1 MKQRPSEERVAV
13 IGAGCRLPG
22 GVDSPASFWKLLAG
36 GRDVV
41 REVPEDRWSQ
51 DEVLGLPADVAARL
65 RWGAFLDEDV
75 YAYDPAF
82 FGINAHEAA
91 WVDPHHRLLCETF
104 WEAAEHA
111 GVPPRSLSGKPVG
124 TYFGVYNK
132 EYLLRAQRPLEEID
146 AYAMNASIHSMAA
159 GRIAYLLDLRGPQMT
174 LEAGCSSGLVALHAA
189 CQGLRDE
196 ESDLAFAG
204 ACVLI
209 LGPEESV
216 PPARW
221 SFFSPTGRCRAFDAA
236 ADGYVRGEGCV
247 VLALKR
253 LRDAVRDG
261 DRILGVIRGSALNQ
275 NGRRSTRLTAPSTDA
290 QIEVCRRAL
299 AAAGVDPGDIGMV
312 EAHGTG
318 TEVGDP
324 LEFRALAEVY
334 GGGPG
339 TCALGSV
346 KTNIGHTEPVAGLA
360 GVLKALLSVQRG
372 EIPPNLHFRRW
383 NPEIDARATR
393 FLVPTGTVAWPAR
406 EGRRLAAVSSLSVTG
421 ANVHV
426 VVEQPP
432 DGPGH
437 GRRRTAAPGAGGA
450 RHHAGEPLAFLL
462 SAASRPALA
471 TAADRLAHW
480 LEGDGRGV
488 APEDV
493 AHTLAARRSPLRE
506 RLAVVAATRAELAG
520 RLTEAAAGSTA
531 AGVAR
536 GTARPGAGPVFLFSG
551 HGSQWAGMCRG
562 LLDRDAGFTRVVDRL
577 EPLVAEE
584 SGFSLRRTLAG
595 TRLVE
600 GMDRIQPT
608 VFAIQMGLCAM
619 WAGYGVRPAAVIGHS
634 MGEAAAAVVSG
645 ALTLEEGAR
654 VICRRSRLN
663 VRAAGAGRMAS
674 IALPRADVEARITA
688 SGVRGVSVAVVTSP
702 QATVIGGDKD
712 AVDQLVRAWQREDI
726 AATFVNVDIAAH
738 TAHMDPVLGELRT
751 ALAALDPRT
760 PGVRFYTTVLDDA
773 RRAVPLDADYWA
785 ANQRRPVLLAGA
797 VRAAVEDGFC
807 RFVEISPHPVLTHAV
822 HATAASLGQDHVDV
836 LGSLHRESDERTA
849 FLTQVAALHCT
860 GHPVTWPATPY
871 QDAALADVPA
881 VSWERTRH
889 SIAPSPLR
897 TALPAAGRRREGVLT
912 GTHLSDPAGT
922 RRHLWQ
928 QTLTRTTLPWLDEHR
943 VNDVP
948 VLPGAAMAE
957 MALACAADVF
967 HARPR
972 EVEVRD
978 LDLHRIL
985 ALGESREVTAVAT
998 TLGGALAEWT
1008 LHAAGPDGVPAAH
1021 AGARLHHTPGQRPP
1035 GPVDIAAL
1043 LAAPCE
1049 DVEPAELYRRLRQE
1063 RGITHGPAF
1072 RGITRLRLLRG
1083 QSGGGRQAPGADAE
1097 AGDDDGPCALADVV
1111 LPSAGRA
1118 GSRNLS
1124 LHPVLLDICL
1134 QATGSTWLAC
1144 HPVPPGGMLPRRL
1157 GRVRVLGDTT
1167 TAAYA
1172 YVRLTGVGDRSCTA
1186 SCLLTDATGT
1196 VLAEADAIDCVNV
1209 PTQDGEDLFERR
1221 TLDVTWTE
1229 APVGGEI
1236 TEPGHWELFHER
1248 DRAGEAAQL
1257 GAALEEHGATA
1268 ALHTATDGGA
1278 LPGAGTRAVVYLP
1291 ALEGPCDPAARA
1303 RTNLEHLVSLAQRLA
1318 PDGPDVPRLWV
1329 LTRDAQH
1336 VTPGDTPCLAGS
1348 GLRGALRVLA
1358 LEQAALRPA
1367 HLDADR
1373 HTPAQLLARELL
1385 TCPGT
1390 EDDIAY
1396 REGTRHL
1403 ARLTHHPLEPGDRV
1417 RTKIDWRTGG
1427 AALLRGRGRT
1437 LDDLHLGALAPRPP
1451 AAGQIQVR
1459 LHSTSLN
1466 FINVLKA
1473 VGTYDQLLS
1482 GTDVVPQAVFDGA
1495 GTVTAVGEG
1504 VRSPAVGD
1512 LVAVPVSRAG
1522 DRETLMASRVT
1533 VPAGWALPLASPKEL
1548 AHAAGLPIAYLTSW
1562 YGLRH
1567 LARLAEGERLLVHS
1581 ASGGVGLA
1589 ALNIAR
1595 LTGAEVLAT
1604 AGTEEKRAYLR
1615 SLGVRHVMD
1624 SRGLGFARQV
1634 REITRGRGVD
1644 VVLNSLTGPAQ
1655 SAGLDLLARK
1665 GRFIEIGKRDIY
1677 ENTHLGLLPF
1687 RRNISFSSVDIA
1699 LLLDKEPALIA
1710 SLVREIG
1717 RAYTAGL
1724 LAPLPMTSS
1733 PVREAPEVFATMA
1746 AARHTGNLALT
1757 WPAEGCVTLPA
1768 DPRDVTP
1775 ATGDAS
1781 YLITGGLGGLGLDVA
1796 RWLAGHGARALV
1808 LGARNEPG
1816 ERARRVIDD
1825 LTAHGTAVTVVLGDL
1840 ADADTARRLV
1850 AAAEATGRPLRGV
1863 LHAAAVVEDS
1873 VLQNIGADRLRR
1885 VWDAK
1890 ALGAWHLHEATK
1902 NHRLDWWINFTSVAA
1917 VIGQP
1922 GQTCYAAANSWL
1934 DEFTHWRRAQR
1945 LPAAGIVWGPWSGHG
1960 RGTGIESLGYTMISP
1975 EEGMDALEKIVTRSG
1990 RPLTVHAPHDLDLRL
2005 SLHPDA
2011 APLAYYTAIPRTGGG
2026 PADDTGTFLADW
2038 NAQPDPERRTR
2049 LLHERIKKHTAAV
2062 LRCPADSVE
2071 DRTAFAALGLDSL
2084 LAIQLRN
2091 RIAHEVGV
2099 ALPTTALW
2107 THPTPADLA
2116 ALLTDR
2122 LPK

>member
-1 MKQRPSEERVAV
+1 MKQPSEEHVAV

-41 REVPEDRWSQ
+41 REVPEERWSQ
-51 DEVLGLPADVAARL
+51 EEVFGLPSDVAARL
-65 RWGAFLDEDV
+65 KWGAFLDEDV

-111 GVPPRSLSGKPVG
+111 GVPPKSLSGKPVG

-189 CQGLRDE
+189 CRGLGSG

-221 SFFSPTGRCRAFDAA
+221 SFFSPTGRCRAFDAD

-253 LRDAVRDG
+253 LGDAVRDG

-275 NGRRSTRLTAPSTDA
+275 NGRRSSRLTAPSTDA
-290 QIEVCRRAL
+290 QIDVCRRAL
-299 AAAGVDPGDIGMV
+299 AGAGVDPGDVGMV

-334 GGGPG
+334 GTGPG

-360 GVLKALLSVQRG
+360 GVLKALLSLQHG
-372 EIPPNLHFRRW
+372 QIPPTLHFRRW
-383 NPEIDARATR
+383 NPQIDAGGTR
-393 FLVPTGTVAWPAR
+393 FLVPTETVAWPER
-406 EGRRLAAVSSLSVTG
+406 EGRRLAVVSSLSVTG

-432 DGPGH
+432 DGNGRGH
-437 GRRRTAAPGAGGA
+437 RRTASPAAGGEERA
-450 RHHAGEPLAFLL
+450 SGGPLAFLL
-462 SAASRPALA
+462 SAASRPALT
-471 TAADRLAHW
+471 TAAGRLARW
-480 LEGDGRGV
+480 LEGEGRGV
-488 APEDV
+488 ALADV
-493 AHTLAARRSPLRE
+493 AHTLAARRSHLRE

-520 RLTEAAAGSTA
+520 RLAEAAAGTATA
-531 AGVAR
+531 AVAR
-536 GTARPGAGPVFLFSG
+536 GTAGPGSDTVFLFSG

-562 LLDRDAGFTRVVDRL
+562 LLDKDPCFTRVIDRL

-595 TRLVE
+595 SRLVE

-608 VFAIQMGLCAM
+608 VFAIQVALCAM

-663 VRAAGAGRMAS
+663 VRRAGIGRMAS
-674 IALPRADVEARITA
+674 IALPRADVEARIAA

-702 QATVIGGDKD
+702 EATVIGGDKD
-712 AVDQLVRAWQREDI
+712 AVGELVRAWQQEDV

-738 TAHMDPVLGELRT
+738 TAHMDPVLDELRT
-751 ALAALDPRT
+751 ALAGLKPRT
-760 PGVRFYTTVLDDA
+760 PDVRFYTTVLDDA

-785 ANQRRPVLLAGA
+785 ANQRQPVLLAGA
-797 VRAAVEDGFC
+797 VQAAVEDGFR
-807 RFVEISPHPVLTHAV
+807 RFVEISPHPVLAHAV
-822 HATAASLGQDHVDV
+822 HATAAALGQDRVDV
-836 LGSLHRESDERTA
+836 LGSLHRDTDDRTA
-849 FLTQVAALHCT
+849 FLTQVAALHCA
-860 GHPVTWPATPY
+860 GHPVQWPATPY
-871 QDAALADVPA
+871 RDAALADVPA

-897 TALPAAGRRREGVLT
+897 TAPPAAGRDSEGILT
-912 GTHLSDPAGT
+912 GTHLSDPAST

-928 QTLTRTTLPWLDEHR
+928 KTLTRTTLPWLDEHR

-957 MALACAADVF
+957 MAIACATDVF
-967 HARPR
+967 RARPN

-998 TLGGALAEWT
+998 TLGPALADWT
-1008 LHAAGPDGVPAAH
+1008 LNAAGPDGALAAH
-1021 AGARLHHTPGQRPP
+1021 AGARLHHTPQQPPP
-1035 GPVDIAAL
+1035 GPVDLAAL
-1043 LAAPCE
+1043 LSAPCD
-1049 DVEPAELYRRLRQE
+1049 DVEPAELYRRMREE

-1072 RGITRLRLLRG
+1072 QGVTRLRLIHG
-1083 QSGGGRQAPGADAE
+1083 SDGVQQAPGAGTE
-1097 AGDDDGPCALADVV
+1097 PGHDDEPCALADIE

-1118 GSRNLS
+1118 GSRNLR
-1124 LHPVLLDICL
+1124 LHPVLLDLCL
-1134 QATGSTWLAC
+1134 QAVGSTWLAC

-1167 TAAYA
+1167 AAAYA
-1172 YVRLTGVGDRSCTA
+1172 FVRLTDVGDRSCTA

-1209 PTQDGEDLFERR
+1209 PAKDSEDLFDRR

-1229 APVGGEI
+1229 APRSEEI
-1236 TEPGHWELFHER
+1236 TEPGHWELHHER
-1248 DRAGEAAQL
+1248 DRAGEAADL
-1257 GAALEEHGATA
+1257 RAALEEHGATA
-1268 ALHTATDGGA
+1268 ALHPVTAAGA
-1278 LPGAGTRAVVYLP
+1278 PPRPGTRAVVYLP
-1291 ALEGPCDPAARA
+1291 ALEGASGPAACA
-1303 RTNLEHLVSLAQRLA
+1303 RTNLEHLIRLAQSLA
-1318 PDGPDVPRLWV
+1318 PDGHDVPRLWV

-1336 VTPGDTPCLAGS
+1336 VSPADGTPGLAGS

-1373 HTPAQLLARELL
+1373 HTPAEVLARELL
-1385 TCPGT
+1385 TCPDT

-1396 REGTRHL
+1396 REEVRHL
-1403 ARLTHHPLEPGDRV
+1403 ARLTHHPLGPGDRV
-1417 RTKIDWRTGG
+1417 RRSIDWRTQG
-1427 AALLRGRGRT
+1427 ARLLRGHSRT
-1437 LDDLHLGALAPRPP
+1437 LDGLHLGALVPRPP
-1451 AAGQIQVR
+1451 ARGQIQVR

-1482 GTDVVPQAVFDGA
+1482 GTDMVPQAVFDGA

-1504 VRSPAVGD
+1504 VRSSSVGD
-1512 LVAVPVSRAG
+1512 LVAVPVCRAG
-1522 DRETLMASRVT
+1522 DPETLMASRVT
-1533 VPAGWALPLASPKEL
+1533 VPAGWALPLASPGEL

-1567 LARLAEGERLLVHS
+1567 LAHLAEGERLLVHS

-1595 LTGAEVLAT
+1595 MTGAEVLAT
-1604 AGTEEKRAYLR
+1604 AGTEEKRDYLR

-1624 SRGLGFARQV
+1624 SRALDFARQV

-1699 LLLDKEPALIA
+1699 LLLHKEPAQIS
-1710 SLVREIG
+1710 SLVQEIG
-1717 RAYTAGL
+1717 RAYAAGL
-1724 LAPLPMTSS
+1724 LPPLPMASR
-1733 PVREAPEVFATMA
+1733 PVCEAPEVFAAMA

-1757 WPAEGCVTLPA
+1757 WPAEGNATLPVA
-1768 DPRDVTP
+1768 PEDVTP
-1775 ATGDAS
+1775 VTPHAS

-1796 RWLAGHGARALV
+1796 QWLAGHKARALV
-1808 LGARNEPG
+1808 LGARSEPG

-1825 LTAHGTAVTVVLGDL
+1825 LTTRGVEVTVVRGDL
-1840 ADADTARRLV
+1840 ADPDTARRLV
-1850 AAAEATGRPLRGV
+1850 LAAEATGRPLRGI
-1863 LHAAAVVEDS
+1863 LHAAAVVEDA
-1873 VLQNIGADRLRR
+1873 VLENIGAAQLRR

-1890 ALGAWHLHEATK
+1890 ALGAWNLHEATK
-1902 NHRLDWWINFTSVAA
+1902 SCPLDWWINFTSVAA

-1934 DEFTHWRRAQR
+1934 DEFTHWRLAQR

-1960 RGTGIESLGYTMISP
+1960 RGTGIASLGYTMISP

-2011 APLAYYTAIPRTGGG
+2011 ARLAYYAAIDRANN
-2026 PADDTGTFLADW
+2026 PADDTGTFLAEW
-2038 NAQPDPERRTR
+2038 NALPDTKRRTR
-2049 LLHERIKKHTAAV
+2049 FLHERIRQHTAAV

-2091 RIAHEVGV
+2091 RIAHEAGV
-2099 ALPTTALW
+2099 ELPTTALW

-2116 ALLTDR
+2116 ELLTGR

>member
-22 GVDSPASFWKLLAG
+22 GADSPASFWKLLTG

-41 REVPEDRWSQ
+41 REVPEERWSQ
-51 DEVLGLPADVAARL
+51 EEVFGLPADVAARL
-65 RWGAFLDEDV
+65 KWGAFLDEDV

-189 CQGLRDE
+189 CQGLRDK

-221 SFFSPTGRCRAFDAA
+221 SFFSPTGRCRAFDAG

-253 LRDAVRDG
+253 LHDAVRDG

-275 NGRRSTRLTAPSTDA
+275 NGGRSTRLTAPSTDA

-299 AAAGVDPGDIGMV
+299 AAAGVDPGDVGLV

-334 GGGPG
+334 GSGPG
-339 TCALGSV
+339 VCALGSV

-372 EIPPNLHFRRW
+372 EIPPNLHFRHW
-383 NPEIDARATR
+383 NPEIDAGATR
-393 FLVPTGTVAWPAR
+393 FRVPTGTVAWPAR
-406 EGRRLAAVSSLSVTG
+406 EGRRLAVVSSLSVTG

-432 DGPGH
+432 DGGGR
-437 GRRRTAAPGAGGA
+437 GRRRTASRGAGGNEQA
-450 RHHAGEPLAFLL
+450 GGEPLAFPL
-462 SAASRPALA
+462 SAASRPALT
-471 TAADRLAHW
+471 TAARRLARW
-480 LEGDGRGV
+480 LEEEGSGV
-488 APEDV
+488 ALPDV
-493 AHTLAARRSPLRE
+493 AHTLAVRRSPLRE
-506 RLAVVAATRAELAG
+506 RLAVVAATRAELIG
-520 RLTEAAAGSTA
+520 RLTEAADGTA
-531 AGVAR
+531 TAGVAR
-536 GTARPGAGPVFLFSG
+536 GTARPGADTVFLFSG

-562 LLDRDAGFTRVVDRL
+562 LLDRDAGFTRVIDRL

-584 SGFSLRRTLAG
+584 SGFSLRQTLAG
-595 TRLVE
+595 ARLVE
-600 GMDRIQPT
+600 GMDRVQPT
-608 VFAIQMGLCAM
+608 VFAIQLGLCAM

-634 MGEAAAAVVSG
+634 MGEAAAAVASG
-645 ALTLEEGAR
+645 ALTPEEGAR

-663 VRAAGAGRMAS
+663 VRRAGAGRMAS
-674 IALPRADVEARITA
+674 IALPRADVEARIAA

-702 QATVIGGDKD
+702 EATVIGGDKD
-712 AVDQLVRAWQREDI
+712 AVDQLVRAWQKEDI

-738 TAHMDPVLGELRT
+738 TAHMDPILDELRT
-751 ALAALDPRT
+751 ALAGLDPRT
-760 PGVRFYTTVLDDA
+760 PDVRFYSTVLDDA
-773 RRAVPLDADYWA
+773 RRGVRLDADYWA
-785 ANQRRPVLLAGA
+785 ANQRQPVLLASA
-797 VRAAVEDGFC
+797 VRAAVEDGFR
-807 RFVEISPHPVLTHAV
+807 RFVEISPHPVLAHAV
-822 HATAASLGQDHVDV
+822 HATAAALGPDPVDV
-836 LGSLHRESDERTA
+836 LGSLHRESEERTA

-860 GHPVTWPATPY
+860 GCPVTWPATPY
-871 QDAALADVPA
+871 RDAALADVPTM
-881 VSWERTRH
+881 SWERTRH

-897 TALPAAGRRREGVLT
+897 TAPPTAGRAGQGVLT
-912 GTHLSDPAGT
+912 GTHLTDPASA

-957 MALACAADVF
+957 MAIACATDVF
-967 HARPR
+967 CAPPD

-985 ALGESREVTAVAT
+985 ALGESREVTALAT
-998 TLGGALAEWT
+998 TLTPALADWT
-1008 LHAAGPDGVPAAH
+1008 LHAAGPDGVFAAH
-1021 AGARLHHTPGQRPP
+1021 AGARLHHAPQQRPP
-1035 GPVDIAAL
+1035 APVDITAL
-1043 LAAPCE
+1043 LSAPCE
-1049 DVEPAELYRRLRQE
+1049 DVDAAELYRRLRQE

-1072 RGITRLRLLRG
+1072 QGITRLRLIRGHGDGLR
-1083 QSGGGRQAPGADAE
+1083 QPPGADGE
-1097 AGDDDGPCALADVV
+1097 VGDDEPCALADVV

-1118 GSRNLS
+1118 GSRNLR

-1134 QATGSTWLAC
+1134 QAVGSTWLAC

-1172 YVRLTGVGDRSCTA
+1172 HVRLTDVGDRSCTA
-1186 SCLLTDATGT
+1186 RCLLTDAAGT

-1209 PTQDGEDLFERR
+1209 PSQDGEDLFDRR
-1221 TLDVTWTE
+1221 TLDVTWLE
-1229 APVGGEI
+1229 APGTREI
-1236 TEPGHWELFHER
+1236 TEAGHWELYYER
-1248 DRAGEAAQL
+1248 DRAGEAADL
-1257 GAALEEHGATA
+1257 KAALEEHGATA
-1268 ALHTATDGGA
+1268 ALRPVTGLSGPPRDATRG
-1278 LPGAGTRAVVYLP
+1278 VVYLP
-1291 ALEGPCDPAARA
+1291 ALDGASAPAVCA
-1303 RTNLEHLVSLAQRLA
+1303 RTNLEHLIRLAQSLA
-1318 PDGPDVPRLWV
+1318 PDGRGGPRLWV
-1329 LTRDAQH
+1329 LTRDAAH
-1336 VTPGDTPCLAGS
+1336 VTPRDTPGLAGS

-1367 HLDADR
+1367 HLDTDR
-1373 HTPAQLLARELL
+1373 HTTPERLARELL

-1396 REGTRHL
+1396 REQARYL
-1403 ARLTHHPLEPGDRV
+1403 ARLTHHPLGPGDRV
-1417 RTKIDWRTGG
+1417 RASVNWRTQG
-1427 AALLRGRGRT
+1427 AKLLRGPSRT
-1437 LDDLHLGALAPRPP
+1437 LDDLHLSALVPRPP
-1451 AAGQIQVR
+1451 ASGQIQVQ

-1482 GTDVVPQAVFDGA
+1482 GTDIVPQAVFDGA
-1495 GTVTAVGEG
+1495 GTVTAVGED
-1504 VRSPAVGD
+1504 VRCASVGD
-1512 LVAVPVSRAG
+1512 LVAVPVCWAG

-1533 VPAGWALPLASPKEL
+1533 VRADWAVPLTSPEEL
-1548 AHAAGLPIAYLTSW
+1548 THAAGLPIAYLTSW
-1562 YGLRH
+1562 YGLCR
-1567 LARLAEGERLLVHS
+1567 LARLAAGEQVLIHS

-1589 ALNIAR
+1589 AVNIAR
-1595 LTGAEVLAT
+1595 MKGAEVLAT
-1604 AGTEEKRAYLR
+1604 AGTQEKRDYLR

-1624 SRGLGFARQV
+1624 SRSLDFARQV

-1677 ENTHLGLLPF
+1677 EDTHLGLLPF

-1699 LLLDKEPALIA
+1699 LLLHEEPALIA
-1710 SLVREIG
+1710 SLVQEIG
-1717 RAYTAGL
+1717 QAYAAGL
-1724 LAPLPMTSS
+1724 LPPLPMTSS
-1733 PVREAPEVFATMA
+1733 PVSEASEVFRTMA
-1746 AARHTGNLALT
+1746 GARHTGNLALV
-1757 WPAEGCVTLPA
+1757 WPAEGKVTLPVA
-1768 DPRDVTP
+1768 PQDVRP
-1775 ATGDAS
+1775 AEPHAS

-1796 RWLAGHGARALV
+1796 QWLAARGARALV
-1808 LGARNEPG
+1808 LGARSEPG
-1816 ERARRVIDD
+1816 ERARRVIEELTTRGVEVTVALGDMAD
-1825 LTAHGTAVTVVLGDL
+1825 PATAH
-1840 ADADTARRLV
+1840 RLV
-1850 AAAEATGRPLRGV
+1850 SAAEATGRPLRGV
-1863 LHAAAVVEDS
+1863 LHAAAVVEDG
-1873 VLQNIGADRLRR
+1873 VLENVNAAQLQR

-1890 ALGAWHLHEATK
+1890 ALGAWNLHEATK
-1902 NHRLDWWINFTSVAA
+1902 TCALDWWINFTSVAA

-1934 DEFTHWRRAQR
+1934 DEFTRWRRAQR
-1945 LPAAGIVWGPWSGHG
+1945 LPATSIVWGPWSGHG
-1960 RGTGIESLGYTMISP
+1960 RGTGIEALGYAMISP
-1975 EEGMDALEKIVTRSG
+1975 EEGMAALEKIVTRSG
-1990 RPLTVHAPHDLDLRL
+1990 RPLTVYSPHDLDLRL

-2011 APLAYYTAIPRTGGG
+2011 ARLAYYAAIDRTGG
-2026 PADDTGTFLADW
+2026 PADDDTSTFLADW
-2038 NAQPDPERRTR
+2038 NALTDPERRTR
-2049 LLHERIKKHTAAV
+2049 FLHEKIKQHTAAV
-2062 LRCPADSVE
+2062 LRCPLDSVE

-2091 RIAHEVGV
+2091 RIAHEAGV
-2099 ALPTTALW
+2099 ELPTTALW

-2116 ALLTDR
+2116 GLLTDR